1 MCLVYA
7 AQMWLEGS
15 TADKRG
21 GADVE
26 AQHKCE
32 VAFIVINETNEMNLN
47 QLRLI
52 NNKYFNAYLIL
63 LSGLAGQ
70 PDRPDPSL
78 TFGNPALSANLMS
91 FG

>member
-1 MCLVYA
+1 
-7 AQMWLEGS
+7 MWLEGS

-32 VAFIVINETNEMNLN
+32 VAFIVINETNEMNFKS
-47 QLRLI
+47 I

-70 PDRPDPSL
+70 PDRPDPNL
-78 TFGNPALSANLMS
+78 AFGNPALSVNLMS